1 VLLNSS
7 FLLDVPPEP
16 SGASGI
22 AIGVMLIVIV
32 LLVGLLLAGFVALLV
47 WRKRAQTKADVHLP
61 LQPALGQPSSP
72 NQL

>member
-1 VLLNSS
+1 MLLNNS
-7 FLLDVPPEP
+7 FLLDIPPEP
-16 SGASGI
+16 TSASGM

-47 WRKRAQTKADVHLP
+47 WRKRSQAKAELDLP
-61 LQPALGQPSSP
+61 MQPVMGQPSSP